1 QTSPISTRI
10 AGGELATRG
19 MFPHQVAL
27 VIQQSAGALVQCG
40 GSLITTQFVLT
51 AAHCLGDAI
60 GARVYSGATRFADK
74 EDAAE
79 EFVVSHRDFI
89 IYPGYLG
96 FGGYNDVALIRL
108 PRKALTSDSVRPIDL
123 AGEFMSQKFL
133 KGQPVT
139 LTGWGSLG
147 DSGDSPRPES
157 PLLHFLDVEVLDQE
171 RCLCYFLPG
180 LVSQRR
186 HLCTDGK
193 YNRGACNGDSG
204 GPLVFHWRNVSY
216 LIGVTSFGSAGG
228 CELGAPTSVTVYL
241 GATVRTSAEV
251 TYTVAKSDIIIHAD
265 WNSSNLR
272 NDISLIKIPS
282 VSYTTKIKA
291 VALPAISS
299 SYSTYVGETVTA
311 SGWGRMSDS
320 STGVA
325 SQLQYAELTV
335 VANSVCQSTYGSSIV
350 VGSMLCVST
359 PNGVSTCNG
368 DSGGPLVTKST
379 VQIGL
384 TSFGAAA
391 GCEKGYPAAFT
402 RLTSYLDWIKTNTGI

>member
-1 QTSPISTRI
+1 ISTRI

-27 VIQQSAGALVQCG
+27 VIQQSAGALIQCG
-40 GSLITTQFVLT
+40 GSLIAKQFVLT

-60 GARVYSGATRFADK
+60 GARIYTGATRFADAK
-74 EDAAE
+74 DAAE

-96 FGGYNDVALIRL
+96 FGGYNDLALIRL
-108 PRKALTSDSVRPIDL
+108 PRKALTSDSVQTIEL
-123 AGEFMSQKFL
+123 AGEFMTQKFL
-133 KGQPVT
+133 EGQPVT

-147 DSGDSPRPES
+147 DSGDAQRADT
-157 PLLHFLDVEVLDQE
+157 PLLHFLDVEVLGQE

-204 GPLVFHWRNVSY
+204 GPLVLHWRNVSY

-251 TYTVAKSDIIIHAD
+251 THTVSSSNIIIHSG
-265 WNSSNLR
+265 WNSANLR
-272 NDISLIKIPS
+272 NDISLIKIPA
-282 VSYTTKIKA
+282 VSYSTRIAA
-291 VALPAISS
+291 VKLPAIAS
-299 SYSTYVGETVTA
+299 SYSTYVGEVVTA
-311 SGWGRMSDS
+311 SGWGRTSDS
-320 STGVA
+320 SSGV
-325 SQLQYAELTV
+325 SNSLMYAQFTV
-335 VANSVCQSTYGSSIV
+335 ITNTICAQTYGTSIV
-350 VGSMLCVST
+350 QSSNICVST

-368 DSGGPLVTKST
+368 DSGGPLVTSAK
-379 VQIGL
+379 VQVGL

-402 RLTSYLDWIKTNTGI
+402 RITSYLDWIKSNTGI